1 MEKTSGKIVSEF
13 VKPNTVKFENDLRE
27 SIGDYLK
34 DDNLFPTD
42 KEVFVS
48 IVHGIHAEKE
58 YGKCDLDNRAKC
70 ILDALKK
77 VVYLD
82 DSQVK
87 ILWTEKLFLKN
98 EQESYFSIC
107 VKILDAASYKKLSML
122 TNNIIKI

>member
-1 MEKTSGKIVSEF
+1 
-13 VKPNTVKFENDLRE
+13 
-27 SIGDYLK
+27 
-34 DDNLFPTD
+34 
-42 KEVFVS
+42 
-48 IVHGIHAEKE
+48 
-58 YGKCDLDNRAKC
+58 LDNRAKC